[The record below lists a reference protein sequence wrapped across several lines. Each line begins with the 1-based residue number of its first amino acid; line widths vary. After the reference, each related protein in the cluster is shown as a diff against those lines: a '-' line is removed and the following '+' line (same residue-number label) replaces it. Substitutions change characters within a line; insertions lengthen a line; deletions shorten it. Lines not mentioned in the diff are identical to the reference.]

1 MIQKIN
7 VKTTS
12 QTYDWIIKGIEKF
25 GDNYRHQWQGKHY
38 KIINAK
44 LVERQLV
51 EFTLQS
57 VI

>member
-1 MIQKIN
+1 MLQKIN

-12 QTYDWIIKGIEKF
+12 QTYDWIIKGIERF
-25 GDNYRHQWQGKHY
+25 GDNYRHKWQGNYY
-38 KIINAK
+38 KIIDANVA
-44 LVERQLV
+44 ERNVV